1 MKKKTKQCKLSWI
14 FTIVGI
20 IFIVIGWLMTQSEID
35 KIHKD
40 ANIFNIGGL
49 NDDTNAATPWAILF
63 ILGLIILLA
72 SIISLLVC
80 KFRK

>member
-1 MKKKTKQCKLSWI
+1 ME
-14 FTIVGI
+14 
-20 IFIVIGWLMTQSEID
+20 QSQLD

-40 ANIFNIGGL
+40 VNTLNICDLTG
-49 NDDTNAATPWAILF
+49 DTNAATPCAWLF
-63 ILGLIILLA
+63 YLGLIILLS